1 MNLPLKMNKMDHD
14 SFITIKKIN
23 SMKKLTT
30 LIALIAV
37 ACSSY
42 AQDVNKMIKQDDV
55 ERIIQ
60 TLSADD
66 MQGRATFTPGIEK
79 AAQFIEGEYKQI
91 GLQPMEGNTGYRQ
104 NFTMIKSTPTKAEI
118 SINGTPVPTENVA
131 IQGSE
136 SFSWNKLEDAQ
147 VVKVTPDSNLRKIYM
162 SALQSGKNMLI
173 LIDPKFSDLFK
184 RVRGRAM
191 GGGVSFKDGQ
201 SKKAALAFAL
211 GTFDDVK
218 SLTVNY
224 EVASQELP
232 LFNIA
237 GIIPGKTKP
246 NEYVVFSGHYDHLG
260 IIAPVKG
267 DSIANGADD
276 DASGTTAVIS
286 LARYYKKLNNNARTL
301 IFVAF
306 TAEEIGEYGSQYF
319 AKTVD
324 PDKVVAMF
332 NIEMIGKASKFG
344 ENSAFITGFERS
356 DFGKILQKNLEGTA
370 FKFHPDPY
378 PDQNLFYRS
387 DNASLAEVGVPAH
400 TISTDQIDIDKL
412 YHTVGDE
419 FSTLDVSNITS
430 TIRAI
435 ALSSRTIVAGTDTPT
450 RVPKLK
456 K

>member
-1 MNLPLKMNKMDHD
+1 
-14 SFITIKKIN
+14 
-23 SMKKLTT
+23 MKKFLTAGILLAFT
-30 LIALIAV
+30 AGAFG
-37 ACSSY
+37 
-42 AQDVNKMIKQDDV
+42 QNVNKRIKQADV
-55 ERIIQ
+55 ERIIK

-79 AAQFIEGEYKQI
+79 AAQFIESEYKRI
-91 GLQPMEGNTGYRQ
+91 GLKPMQGDSAYRQ
-104 NFTMIKSTPTKAEI
+104 NFTMIKTVPVKTDVTINGIAIAADNVAVAGSAAFNWSKPEDAEI
-118 SINGTPVPTENVA
+118 
-131 IQGSE
+131 
-136 SFSWNKLEDAQ
+136 
-147 VVKVTPDSNLRKIYM
+147 VKVTPDKDLRKAYM
-162 SALQSGKNMLI
+162 SALQSDKNMLL
-173 LIDPKFSDLFK
+173 LIDPKFEAIFK
-184 RVRGRAM
+184 RVRGRSA
-191 GGGVSFKDGQ
+191 GGSVAFKG
-201 SKKAALAFAL
+201 SAEKHSLVFVL

-218 SLTVNY
+218 SFTVNY
-224 EVASQELP
+224 EVTSKELP
-232 LFNIA
+232 LFNVA

-319 AKTVD
+319 AKTVE
-324 PDKVVAMF
+324 PDKVIAMF

-344 ENSAFITGFERS
+344 QNSAFITGFERS
-356 DFGKILQKNLEGTA
+356 DFGPILQKNLKGTA
-370 FKFHPDPY
+370 FKFYPDPY
-378 PDQNLFYRS
+378 PDQDLFYRS
-387 DNASLAEVGVPAH
+387 DNASLARVGVPAH

-419 FSTLDVSNITS
+419 FGSLDVSNITS

-435 ALSSRTIVAGTDTPT
+435 ALSSRTIVAGTDTPK
-450 RVPKLK
+450 RVAKLER
-456 K
+456 

>member
-1 MNLPLKMNKMDHD
+1 
-14 SFITIKKIN
+14 
-23 SMKKLTT
+23 MKKFI
-30 LIALIAV
+30 IALALLAV
-37 ACSSY
+37 SAGGF
-42 AQDVNKMIKQDDV
+42 AQDVDKMIKQDDV
-55 ERIIQ
+55 ERIIK

-91 GLQPMEGNTGYRQ
+91 GLQPMEGNSGYRQ
-104 NFTMIKSTPTKAEI
+104 NFSMIKTVPVKAEVT
-118 SINGTPVPTENVA
+118 INDTAIAADNVA
-131 IQGSE
+131 VAGGAA
-136 SFSWNKLEDAQ
+136 FSWSKMEDAEI
-147 VVKVTPDSNLRKIYM
+147 VKVTPDKDLRKEYM

-173 LIDPKFSDLFK
+173 LIDPKFEALFK
-184 RVRGRAM
+184 RVRGRSA
-191 GGGVSFKDGQ
+191 GGSVAFKDPET
-201 SKKAALAFAL
+201 KKTALVFVL

-218 SLTVNY
+218 SFTVNY
-224 EVASQELP
+224 EVKSQELP
-232 LFNIA
+232 LFNVA

-246 NEYVVFSGHYDHLG
+246 NEYMVFSGHYDHLG

-286 LARYYKKLNNNARTL
+286 LAKYYKKLGNNARTL

-332 NIEMIGKASKFG
+332 NIEMIGKPSKFG
-344 ENSAFITGFERS
+344 QNSAFITGFDRS
-356 DFGKILQKNLEGTA
+356 DFGTILQKNLEGTT
-370 FKFHPDPY
+370 FKFYPDPY
-378 PDQNLFYRS
+378 PAEDLFYRS
-387 DNASLAEVGVPAH
+387 DNASLAKVGVPAH

-419 FSTLDVSNITS
+419 YSTLDVGNITS

-435 ALSSRTIVAGTDTPT
+435 ALSSRTIVAGTDTPK
-450 RVPKLK
+450 RVAKLER
-456 K
+456 